1 MRITIGFD
9 PVFFRLG
16 SFSLGWHGLLT
27 AIALGAALWLG
38 MRLAR
43 RAGYEEGAI
52 SSVMWWSVA
61 GGLVGAR
68 LFFYLDHLSQLREN
82 PADLLAIWKGGIAVY
97 GSFLGGVAAGYLRS
111 RRLRLNPWPLLDAA
125 APAMLLGQ
133 AIGRVGCF
141 INGDA
146 WGASTGHSWGVV
158 YTNPNDLIPGDLL
171 GVATHPY
178 PLYEIGWDLLVL
190 LTVALLW
197 QRLGR
202 PGNRFLFAAVGYGIG
217 RLWLT
222 SFRQEPVLL
231 LGMQEAQVIALITG
245 AVAAVWLFLR
255 SRHRASAVAGGCH
268 PRIDAAGV
276 S

>member
-27 AIALGAALWLG
+27 ATALGAALWLG

-43 RAGYEEGAI
+43 RAGYGEGAI
-52 SSVMWWSVA
+52 C
-61 GGLVGAR
+61 
-68 LFFYLDHLSQLREN
+68 
-82 PADLLAIWKGGIAVY
+82 KGGIAVY
-97 GSFLGGVAAGYLRS
+97 GSFLGGVAAGYFRT

-125 APAMLLGQ
+125 APAMILGQ

-190 LTVALLW
+190 LTVALLR

-202 PGNRFLFAAVGYGIG
+202 PDNRFLFAAVGYGIG